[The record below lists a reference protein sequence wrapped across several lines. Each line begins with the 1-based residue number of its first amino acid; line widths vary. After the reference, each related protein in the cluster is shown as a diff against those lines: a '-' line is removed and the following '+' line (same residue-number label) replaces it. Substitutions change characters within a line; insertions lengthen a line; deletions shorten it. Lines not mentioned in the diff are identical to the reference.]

1 MLNLYVL
8 FPLLAII
15 IRFGTEHVRPSTQ
28 LHYTFRNATVSYCH
42 TVFDLPF
49 FKGNFLVPQNS
60 LEHDI
65 ESRKCLT
72 RAPSVSLCA
81 RKGMW
86 ACTHV
91 RVWWCVCLC
100 VRVCLKF
107 ATKHSKCRFD
117 RLFKQ
122 RFLGVAKLHTLGLKA
137 HPCFSEYP
145 VTETALKK
153 LHPT

>member
-15 IRFGTEHVRPSTQ
+15 IRFGTEHARPSTQ

-42 TVFDLPF
+42 TALDLPF
-49 FKGNFLVPQNS
+49 FKGNFLVLQNT

-72 RAPSVSLCA
+72 RAPSVNLCA
-81 RKGMW
+81 RKGIW

-91 RVWWCVCLC
+91 CVWWCVCLC
-100 VRVCLKF
+100 VCVSAWSLQQN
-107 ATKHSKCRFD
+107 T
-117 RLFKQ
+117 
-122 RFLGVAKLHTLGLKA
+122 AKVGLIVSSNNDFWGWQNCTRLGLR
-137 HPCFSEYP
+137 P
-145 VTETALKK
+145 ALVLANAPSPKQ
-153 LHPT
+153 P